1 MTSKIKTP
9 YRPKL
14 EAARKSVIDAAK
26 QQQAI
31 DEVTNFIE
39 YFTSD
44 DDLRIMMQ
52 QSLQDYMNHVWK
64 P

>member
-1 MTSKIKTP
+1 MANYQS
-9 YRPKL
+9 
-14 EAARKSVIDAAK
+14 AIDAAK

-44 DDLRIMMQ
+44 DDFRIMMQ